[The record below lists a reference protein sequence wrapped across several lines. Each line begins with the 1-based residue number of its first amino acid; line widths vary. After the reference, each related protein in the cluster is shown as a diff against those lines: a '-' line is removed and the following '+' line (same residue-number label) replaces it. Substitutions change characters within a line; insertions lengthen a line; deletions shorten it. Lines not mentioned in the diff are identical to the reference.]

1 MKKVYEAPEVEIEL
15 YELDRSIASN
25 CHIVVTNGPAAPGHD
40 KCYDYPDDIFDDDV
54 MASNYGARPHN
65 VSFYDESTC
74 DCYYTADGHGYWQS

>member
-25 CHIVVTNGPAAPGHD
+25 CHTVVNNGPEAPGHIQCD
-40 KCYDYPDDIFDDDV
+40 DYPDNTFDDT
-54 MASNYGARPHN
+54 MAANYGARPHN

-74 DCYYTADGHGYWQS
+74 DCYYTADGNGYWQS